1 MKILIIDDEV
11 EFAATL
17 CQRLKLRKF
26 DVSEAHSG
34 TEGLAALRA
43 SVPDV
48 VLLDMKMPD
57 MSGFDVLKVIRR
69 DLPQTRTIMLTGHG
83 SGEAGKEGLALGA
96 IDYLMK
102 PVELKE
108 LLEKL
113 KTLEN

>member
-11 EFAATL
+11 EFATTL

-34 TEGLAALRA
+34 TEGLAALSA
-43 SVPDV
+43 SPPDV

-57 MSGFDVLKVIRR
+57 MSGFDVLKVISR

-108 LLEKL
+108 LLAKL
-113 KTLEN
+113 KTLEK